1 MSAIAFIAAQ
11 ILIALMMI
19 VLLTALVGWG
29 AWHFVYYVVGAKNP
43 IGKTILASIAAMWVI
58 CAGIIGMM

>member
-1 MSAIAFIAAQ
+1 MSAMAFIAGQ
-11 ILIALMMI
+11 ILIAGLLI

-43 IGKTILASIAAMWVI
+43 IGKTALLSAAAMWVI
-58 CAGIIGMM
+58 CAGILNMM